1 MAFVAAFRDL
11 GRERGK
17 GVLIELM
24 LLLGIVVVCA
34 NLVAAMGA
42 VSLLAR
48 SFLGL
53 DIAVVEAFFSTDN
66 TFVLL
71 VLGAISAV
79 ALEPLRAAVSAMLYV
94 EARARRDGFD
104 LAAAVRA
111 LAPLGSRGAG
121 AALVLTLSL
130 GVCSFAVAQEPPSDM
145 PAAEPLEDE
154 ALTPRD
160 WAVLD
165 GVDAALARSEFE
177 EHSGVRRGQS
187 IRALVERFF
196 DWLLRNR
203 DLDLEREG
211 NSGPKLG
218 MPPASVFV
226 AIACALLAVVTIAA
240 WSARKRATA
249 ETSED
254 TGEAA
259 AEADPRDRPPESHL
273 DEAAQL
279 AASGAYREAFR
290 ALYLATLVALDRRGA
305 IAFDRSRTNWHYLR
319 SMRGGPTREAF
330 HRFTA
335 LFDRKWYGDEATSE
349 LDYRLGREL
358 ADSICAS
365 ASGGST

>member
-1 MAFVAAFRDL
+1 MIDRALLGLRRGGAATAWRALFGGSLVAWVLLTAYYFEEVEGVRSLRPAFGMLLVLAFWGRAYFLAQVARSVVVPLLPKGAALPEMRFFDVARTASVVAIGLFFWSWLPVVGSYIGLAAAAASLAPLCLRGAIAPTWLARAGVEAGGGVMAFVAAFRDL

-79 ALEPLRAAVSAMLYV
+79 ALEPLRAAVSAVLYV

-145 PAAEPLEDE
+145 PAAEHLEDE

-165 GVDAALARSEFE
+165 GVD
-177 EHSGVRRGQS
+177 
-187 IRALVERFF
+187 
-196 DWLLRNR
+196 
-203 DLDLEREG
+203 
-211 NSGPKLG
+211 
-218 MPPASVFV
+218 
-226 AIACALLAVVTIAA
+226 
-240 WSARKRATA
+240 
-249 ETSED
+249 
-254 TGEAA
+254 
-259 AEADPRDRPPESHL
+259 
-273 DEAAQL
+273 
-279 AASGAYREAFR
+279 
-290 ALYLATLVALDRRGA
+290 
-305 IAFDRSRTNWHYLR
+305 
-319 SMRGGPTREAF
+319 
-330 HRFTA
+330 
-335 LFDRKWYGDEATSE
+335 
-349 LDYRLGREL
+349 
-358 ADSICAS
+358 
-365 ASGGST
+365 